1 MKMLNSANLS
11 TIDDELPLKLAR
23 KSVNVFGTSVIE
35 EGKTKNQVDFGY
47 DEETVSLQSG
57 KEFALML
64 TNQGRIYYTGKSSA
78 LGHKQPC
85 PNGQWNELAIT
96 KASKFVQCAIGHE
109 GGHSLLLSEDGVVY
123 FVGTARRGEDGDQT
137 KTRRILK
144 PSKPKVFNRMEG
156 QFVSYVSYKFY

>member
-1 MKMLNSANLS
+1 MLNSANLS

-96 KASKFVQCAIGHE
+96 KASKFVQCAIGKKMP
-109 GGHSLLLSEDGVVY
+109 LKKCTRFLS
-123 FVGTARRGEDGDQT
+123 
-137 KTRRILK
+137 
-144 PSKPKVFNRMEG
+144 SK
-156 QFVSYVSYKFY
+156 Y

>member
-1 MKMLNSANLS
+1 MLNSANLS

-96 KASKFVQCAIGHE
+96 KASKFVQCAIGKRHALKKYDQFVLNTSCFWRSIGSNITPFVQFHE
-109 GGHSLLLSEDGVVY
+109 
-123 FVGTARRGEDGDQT
+123 
-137 KTRRILK
+137 
-144 PSKPKVFNRMEG
+144 VFN
-156 QFVSYVSYKFY
+156 